1 MSDTLAWGRQICGDL
16 GAAESREWLCANGIG
31 GFASGTVAGTPTRR
45 YHGLLVAALQP
56 PLGRT
61 LLAAHVHETAAYD
74 GQRQPLA
81 TSRWAGGTV
90 APDGYRHIESFRL
103 EGTTPVWTYAC
114 GDALVEKR
122 IWMEPGAN
130 TTYVRYVVLRA
141 RRPVGLALR
150 VLVNYRDY
158 HATTRAGNWRM
169 DVTAVPHGVRVT
181 AFGGARPFVVL
192 VPGAE
197 AHPVHDW
204 FRDFDLAREAERGLD
219 HLDDALHVVTFEAEL
234 ARGASLTLVASTE
247 AAPAL
252 AGEPA
257 WQRRVQHEA
266 RVLQRWTAA
275 PPEGAATP
283 GWIAQLVLAAD
294 QFIVRRATPEDPD
307 GLTVM
312 AGYHWFGDWGRD
324 TMIALPGLADHLGE
338 HGVGSVAEIFD
349 DDPPFRPAGC
359 VAQAWS
365 VAETLRA
372 WHHLARGRGGMLQK

>member
-1 MSDTLAWGRQICGDL
+1 MASEASPPARWPAPRP
-16 GAAESREWLCANGIG
+16 AAITACSWPR
-31 GFASGTVAGTPTRR
+31 SS
-45 YHGLLVAALQP
+45 P

-122 IWMEPGAN
+122 VWMEPGAN

-349 DDPPFRPAGC
+349 GDPPFRPAGC